1 MDKHKYT
8 TSFSSILRPMVS
20 EEKDKH
26 LALASVL
33 DVSSFVPDV
42 DTSKNIDLLPV
53 AFNACVA
60 NRVNRNGDVIDTNT
74 ALDIY
79 KSFINKPINLEHN
92 RQRVIGTILSA
103 SFSEF
108 GTDSLID
115 KESLGDESGPFNIT
129 LGGVIW
135 KVVNS
140 NLADMIEESN
150 DPTSE
155 HYLGISAS
163 WELGFTDYHLL
174 LVDNEEK
181 NIANAEVIDDPE
193 EIKKLKE
200 NLKIF
205 GGSGKTEDNKSVYR
219 KVVNSVIP
227 LGIGLTE
234 TPAADV
240 EGVAVKKDNDIAAEN
255 TENNISQ
262 SDKTD
267 VIKEKRVLTM
277 KITKLEDIT
286 DENLNEL
293 KASAVSEFIHDEL
306 KKATDEHAAQ
316 EKELQD
322 SLEAAKSAKAEIEK
336 SREETHNE
344 LSKLKEDLEVLLKE
358 KAAKAAE
365 EQFNQRMA
373 HMDDT
378 YDLESEDRE
387 VIANDIKD
395 MNEETFESY
404 DTKMATLMRHK
415 NKELLA
421 EQAKAQKVEEVKASE
436 EDVKAETETEA
447 PKAEEKTPEE
457 PVAEAPKA
465 AEEAVE
471 EALDSAD
478 TEASNVPPTTA
489 PVEEP
494 TVYDKYKKA
503 FDVDQWSLK

>member
-1 MDKHKYT
+1 
-8 TSFSSILRPMVS
+8 MVS

-26 LALASVL
+26 LALASVI
-33 DVSSFVPDV
+33 DVSDFVPEL
-42 DTSKNIDLLPV
+42 DTSKNIDLLPI

-60 NRVNRNGDVIDTNT
+60 NRVNRNGDVIDTKT

-103 SFSEF
+103 NFSEF
-108 GTDSLID
+108 GTDSLIE
-115 KESLGDESGPFNIT
+115 KEALAEEDGPFNIT

-135 KVVNS
+135 KIVNS
-140 NLADMIEESN
+140 DLANMIEESN

-181 NIANAEVIDDPE
+181 NISNAELIDDPE
-193 EIKKLKE
+193 EIEKLKE

-240 EGVAVKKDNDIAAEN
+240 EGVAVKKDKEIASKN
-255 TENNISQ
+255 GGNNISQ
-262 SDKTD
+262 SDKKN

-286 DENLNEL
+286 DENLTEL

-344 LSKLKEDLEVLLKE
+344 LSKLKEDLEALLKE
-358 KAAKAAE
+358 KAARAAE

-387 VIANDIKD
+387 VIANDIKTMD
-395 MNEETFESY
+395 EEIFESY
-404 DTKMATLMRHK
+404 DKKMATLMRHK

-421 EQAKAQKVEEVKASE
+421 EQAEAQMKEAKASE
-436 EDVKAETETEA
+436 EDVTAETKTEA
-447 PKAEEKTPEE
+447 PKAEVAEEKKALKE
-457 PVAEAPKA
+457 PTTEAPKA
-465 AEEAVE
+465 AEEVVE

-478 TEASNVPPTTA
+478 TEASSVPTTA

-494 TVYDKYKKA
+494 TVYDRYKKA